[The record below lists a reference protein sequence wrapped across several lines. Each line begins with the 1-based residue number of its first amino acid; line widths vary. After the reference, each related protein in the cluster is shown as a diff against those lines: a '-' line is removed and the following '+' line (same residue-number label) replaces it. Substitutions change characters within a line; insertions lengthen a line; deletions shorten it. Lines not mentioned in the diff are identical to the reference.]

1 MAQSEKIHTVKASI
15 QIISFVAATL
25 ALGVIF
31 YKPFVSFY
39 SFDTLPKVIPFPETL
54 KPDASVVHVGLLINT
69 FSEFK
74 IESGEFEF
82 AGSIWFQY
90 DPKKIPLEKIKK
102 FHFLH
107 GEIKSISEPDIRKTG
122 VEEVAQFEIVI
133 SFKDD
138 LNYAAFPVD
147 DHYVSIGVF
156 NYALPDG
163 TIIRSGFEDFDLG
176 ASLNISG
183 WHIADRQ
190 LRIGY
195 VDRVFGK
202 KDLHHTE
209 EVRAFFILKCKRTDP
224 VALVTILLSLMI
236 ILLVGMIPF
245 SIQEFSG
252 DLISGAIGGIVAFRF
267 VLAAM
272 APASVGYFMISDYL
286 FIFALFATM
295 AAVLSCIMARQFN
308 WRERI
313 QNVIIYC
320 VYLFFVLSAWLS
332 LYLI

>member
-1 MAQSEKIHTVKASI
+1 MAQSKKIHTVRASI
-15 QIISFVAATL
+15 QIIAFVVATL
-25 ALGVIF
+25 ALGIIF
-31 YKPFVSFY
+31 YKPFMSFY
-39 SFDTLPKVIPFPETL
+39 SFDTLPKVIPFAETS
-54 KPDASVVHVGLLINT
+54 KPDVPVVHVGLLINT

-90 DPKKIPLEKIKK
+90 DPKKVPLEKIKK

-107 GEIKSISEPDIRKTG
+107 GEIKSISEPDLRTAG
-122 VEEVAQFEIVI
+122 DEEVAQFEIVI

-202 KDLHHTE
+202 KDLHRTE
-209 EVRAFFILKCKRTDP
+209 EIRAFFILKCKRTDP
-224 VALVTILLSLMI
+224 VALITILLSLMI
-236 ILLVGMIPF
+236 VLLVAMIPF
-245 SIQEFSG
+245 SIEEYSG

-286 FIFALFATM
+286 FIFALIAVM
-295 AAVLSCIMARQFN
+295 VAVLGCIMARQFN
-308 WRERI
+308 WRSSYQSLI
-313 QNVIIYC
+313 VIGTYS
-320 VYLFFVLSAWLS
+320 FFVLASWLS

>member
-1 MAQSEKIHTVKASI
+1 MAQSKKIHTVKASI

-39 SFDTLPKVIPFPETL
+39 SFDTLPKVIPFSETL
-54 KPDASVVHVGLLINT
+54 KPDSSVVHVGLLINT

-90 DPKKIPLEKIKK
+90 DPKKIPLEKIEK

-107 GEIKSISEPDIRKTG
+107 GEIKSISKPDIRTVG
-122 VEEVAQFEIVI
+122 DEEVAQFEIVI

-163 TIIRSGFEDFDLG
+163 TIIRSGMEDFDLG
-176 ASLNISG
+176 DALNISG
-183 WHIADRQ
+183 WHIVDRQ

-202 KDLHHTE
+202 KDLHRTE
-209 EVRAFFILKCKRTDP
+209 EIRAFFILKCKRTDP
-224 VALVTILLSLMI
+224 VALITILLSLLI
-236 ILLVGMIPF
+236 ILLVAMIPF
-245 SIQEFSG
+245 SIEEYSG

-286 FIFALFATM
+286 FILALFAAM
-295 AAVLSCIMARQFN
+295 AAVLSCIMARQLN
-308 WRERI
+308 WKRSI
-313 QNVIIYC
+313 QNAIVCGIYI
-320 VYLFFVLSAWLS
+320 LFVLGSWLS